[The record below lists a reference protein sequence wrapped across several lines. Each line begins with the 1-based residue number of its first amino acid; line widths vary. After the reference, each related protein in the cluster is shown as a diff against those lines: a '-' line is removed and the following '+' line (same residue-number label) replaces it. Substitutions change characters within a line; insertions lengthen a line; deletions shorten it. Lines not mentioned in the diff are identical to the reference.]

1 MRRVPETPVETASVA
16 ASGSSE
22 DSPADSPVD
31 SSHNNPRNGS
41 LISTL
46 DLAGWLKRIDQ
57 IHPVGWDMGLERVA
71 AVGATL
77 DVLHPAPTT
86 ILVAGTN
93 GKGSACEFIYR
104 FAEAN
109 HLTTGLSTSPHLQRF
124 NERIRIN
131 GDPVKDELIVDAFK
145 QIDHARGDITLT
157 YFEFASLASML
168 IFKQQEVDV
177 AILEIG
183 LGGRLDA
190 MNIVSPELSVITSIA
205 LDHMSWLGDSRE
217 EIAREKAGVMRRET
231 LSIVV
236 DRDPPDSLKQYA
248 QDIGA
253 ITEWIGSDFD
263 PFVPKGCEL
272 PPDSFAAA
280 KRVAETLGWETSSA
294 TQIAEQTRLSGR
306 RTLIEGTLIE
316 GGTPVLLD
324 VAHNPAAASS
334 LGEYLDSLQISGDVH
349 ALVGMYADKEI
360 EQVTGLL
367 SGKIKTWHLV
377 SMEDPRAASAEDIL
391 RRLDTAPHGT
401 ARTYDKIEPAY
412 HAMTQVAGEGDLI
425 LVFGS
430 FPVVAGVLALL
441 R

>member
-1 MRRVPETPVETASVA
+1 VPDTSLDTSLDTSSNTSADTP
-16 ASGSSE
+16 
-22 DSPADSPVD
+22 
-31 SSHNNPRNGS
+31 
-41 LISTL
+41 L
-46 DLAGWLKRIDQ
+46 DLDSWLTRIEQ

-93 GKGSACEFIYR
+93 GKGSTCEFIYR
-104 FAEAN
+104 FAEAS
-109 HLTTGLSTSPHLQRF
+109 HLTTGLSTSPHLQVF

-131 GDPVKDELIVDAFK
+131 GEPVKDELIVDAFK

-168 IFKQQEVDV
+168 IFKQQRVDV

-190 MNIVSPELSVITSIA
+190 MNIVAPDLSVITSIA
-205 LDHMSWLGDSRE
+205 LDHQSWLGDSRE
-217 EIAREKAGVMRRET
+217 EIAREKAGVMRRDT
-231 LSIVV
+231 LSVIV
-236 DRDPPDSLKQYA
+236 DRDPPDSLRQYA
-248 QDIGA
+248 KDIGA
-253 ITEWIGSDFD
+253 RTEWIGLDFD
-263 PFVPKGCEL
+263 PVVPKACEL

-280 KRVAETLGWETSSA
+280 NRVAEKMGWETSA
-294 TQIAEQTRLSGR
+294 ANQIAEQTRLPGR
-306 RTLIEGTLIE
+306 RTLIEGD
-316 GGTPVLLD
+316 TPILLD
-324 VAHNPAAASS
+324 VAHNPAAAAS
-334 LGEYLDSLQISGDVH
+334 LAEYLDSMHIVGDVH

-367 SGKIKTWHLV
+367 SGNIKTWHLV

-391 RRLDTAPHGT
+391 RRLGTVRHGS

-430 FPVVAGVLALL
+430 FPVVAGMLAIL